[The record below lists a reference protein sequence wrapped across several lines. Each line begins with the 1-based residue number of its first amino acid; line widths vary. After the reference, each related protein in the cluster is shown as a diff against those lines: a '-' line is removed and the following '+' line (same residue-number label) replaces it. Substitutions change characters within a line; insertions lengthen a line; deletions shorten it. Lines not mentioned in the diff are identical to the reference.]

1 MKKITTSILALSFA
15 FAPAL
20 ALAEEDAATAG
31 TSAAATAATTT
42 RPALLKERQEA
53 FEQKRA
59 ALEEERAKR
68 ALDMAAKKNMRAS
81 TTAERQAA
89 IAQKRAEKA
98 DDLVARA
105 KERAGQEI
113 ERRMKNI
120 EQAMERI
127 EKMSRLSDSDRESL
141 KASLAAQIASLSVLK
156 STITSTAATST
167 LKESISSITKSYRTY
182 ALMIPRSTIT
192 AAADRVLSVAT
203 QLEQFTTKLAER
215 VTTASSTAA
224 DLPAAQAALTDM
236 ASKIA
241 EARTSATAAVA
252 LVKDLAPDEGDKAK
266 MAANMQAMKDA
277 HAKIVDAQKS
287 LAGARKDAG
296 QVIAA
301 LRGSNATVSADATA
315 TSSAATN

>member
-1 MKKITTSILALSFA
+1 MKKITTSLLALSFA
-15 FAPAL
+15 FAPAF
-20 ALAEEDAATAG
+20 ALAEESAVTTGASAT
-31 TSAAATAATTT
+31 ATTT
-42 RPALLKERQEA
+42 ARPALLKERQEA

-59 ALEEERAKR
+59 ALEEERTKR
-68 ALDMAAKKNMRAS
+68 ALDIEAKKNMRAS
-81 TTAERQAA
+81 TTAERQAK
-89 IAQKRAEKA
+89 IAEKRAEKT
-98 DDLVARA
+98 DDLATRA

-156 STITSTAATST
+156 STLASTTATST

-203 QLEQFTTKLAER
+203 QLEQFAAKLALR
-215 VTTASSTAA
+215 VTAASSTSA
-224 DLPAAQAALTDM
+224 DLPRAQAALVDM
-236 ASKIA
+236 TGKIT
-241 EARTSATAAVA
+241 EARADADAAVA
-252 LVKDLAPDEGDKAK
+252 LVKDLVPDEGDKTK
-266 MAANMQAMKDA
+266 MDANMQAMKDA

-301 LRGSNATVSADATA
+301 LRGGSTA
-315 TSSAATN
+315 TSTGTTTASSTVTN